1 MKDPE
6 IKRVVGVE
14 KFDTLSIEEKRK
26 ACIQFNEDMIEF
38 QEKLLGGPAGIP
50 KGVYRFKNQEDAD
63 KQVEFY
69 MVKKAIWRQKQRDKQ
84 K

>member
-14 KFDTLSIEEKRK
+14 KYENLTPEEQIIENLK
-26 ACIQFNEDMIEF
+26 FNDSF
-38 QEKLLGGPAGIP
+38 HRLQAKLPGGNPGIP

-63 KQVEFY
+63 KQVNY
-69 MVKKAIWRQKQRDKQ
+69 YIMKTAMKR
-84 K
+84 

>member
-14 KFDTLSIEEKRK
+14 KYELLSEQDKIEANFK
-26 ACIQFNEDMIEF
+26 FNDSF
-38 QEKLLGGPAGIP
+38 QRMQASLPGGFPGIV

-63 KQVEFY
+63 KQVHE
-69 MVKKAIWRQKQRDKQ
+69 AIMRVAAKR
-84 K
+84 